1 MKGSFPG
8 ERDSSTKNRDL
19 FALDAR
25 AFAEELDQIVRF
37 ANLTNV
43 FFRK

>member
-1 MKGSFPG
+1 MKGTAAPKITA
-8 ERDSSTKNRDL
+8 SS
-19 FALDAR
+19 LDAR